1 MTEVTNTTSSPTI
14 GQTLTPTFNLD
25 EYLTANPEFAERFKK
40 HREKFS
46 DEKSRLI
53 RKAYGEDLTDFDIRD
68 IIRAQEDNAICEQCN
83 GGECPKK
90 RDRYLFQ
97 LICRHSSFHIRCIPC
112 KVARE
117 KAIAQKNRERLKFA
131 EIPEQYQGLTF
142 DDYEE
147 DENNRRAKRIAE
159 KIAETGKGGMFL
171 YGKYG
176 VGKTM
181 LAAIIANESVKR
193 GREVIFSKVPD
204 LLRNLRSTFK
214 KSDVT
219 ENDVLERIYKIPVLI
234 LDDVRRDRVKRFTG
248 DTLFDIIDYRY
259 NAGLQTIMTSNGTLE
274 QVADALNNPT
284 DTNGEKTENGSRIY
298 DRCKVMMPPVE
309 IKGESRRG
317 IR

>member
-1 MTEVTNTTSSPTI
+1 MPNGSKNTAKNFRTKKAGLFARHTAKILPTSTFGTSSGRKRTT
-14 GQTLTPTFNLD
+14 QFANNA
-25 EYLTANPEFAERFKK
+25 TAVSVRKSATGIC
-40 HREKFS
+40 FS
-46 DEKSRLI
+46 LSV
-53 RKAYGEDLTDFDIRD
+53 ATAVFT
-68 IIRAQEDNAICEQCN
+68 
-83 GGECPKK
+83 
-90 RDRYLFQ
+90 
-97 LICRHSSFHIRCIPC
+97 SC

-181 LAAIIANESVKR
+181 LAAIIANESVKC

-298 DRCKVMMPPVE
+298 DRCKVMMPLVE